1 MLSVVPPNRS
11 TARAARTP
19 FWRRAAVGLCLLGV
33 AMSGPLA
40 AQDPAQVNTFIGSK
54 DDGNTYPGAS
64 APFGLIQVSPIGAH
78 YAGWRY
84 DDPSIRGFGHSF
96 LSGAGC
102 WEQGGQVSVLPVTGR
117 IGPGGHFD
125 TNDAKAFDQKRYAA
139 RYTHDGEVGQAG
151 YYKVRLTD
159 YGGIDA
165 EASALTRAATE
176 RYTFAPGADTGHVLV
191 NVAQANDRHVVIGS
205 QVQIVGDRVVEG
217 KLTTQSFCGGH
228 EYTTWFRLEFDRP
241 FTAHGVWG
249 EEGGV
254 PGARHGMGG
263 ELKPNGAWLSFP
275 LGK

>member
-1 MLSVVPPNRS
+1 MLSVVSPNRS

-64 APFGLIQVSPIGAH
+64 APFSLIQVSPIGAH

-117 IGPGGHFD
+117 IGPGA
-125 TNDAKAFDQKRYAA
+125 TSTPTTPRPSTRNATPRVTRMTAKWA
-139 RYTHDGEVGQAG
+139 RQAITRCG
-151 YYKVRLTD
+151 SPITV
-159 YGGIDA
+159 
-165 EASALTRAATE
+165 AST
-176 RYTFAPGADTGHVLV
+176 P
-191 NVAQANDRHVVIGS
+191 
-205 QVQIVGDRVVEG
+205 
-217 KLTTQSFCGGH
+217 K
-228 EYTTWFRLEFDRP
+228 P
-241 FTAHGVWG
+241 
-249 EEGGV
+249 
-254 PGARHGMGG
+254 AR
-263 ELKPNGAWLSFP
+263 
-275 LGK
+275 